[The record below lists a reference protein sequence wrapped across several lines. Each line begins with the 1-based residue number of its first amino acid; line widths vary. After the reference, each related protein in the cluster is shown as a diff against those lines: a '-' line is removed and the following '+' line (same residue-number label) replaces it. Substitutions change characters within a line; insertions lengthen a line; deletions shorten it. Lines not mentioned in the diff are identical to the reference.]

1 MKQAIVMAAA
11 LAVVAV
17 SAAYAQQP
25 DVRPAPY
32 TTSTK
37 DLVDQLKRASDELNR
52 KLMQEREKRK
62 SCRAEARARK
72 IPLMKRRQ
80 FMRSC
85 TAS

>member
-1 MKQAIVMAAA
+1 MKQVVVMAAA
-11 LAVVAV
+11 IAVVAV

-25 DVRPAPY
+25 GARSAPY

-37 DLVDQLKRASDELNR
+37 DLVDQRMRESDELNR
-52 KLMQEREKRK
+52 KLMKEREKRK

>member
-37 DLVDQLKRASDELNR
+37 DLVDQRMRASDELNR